1 MLLLTAMIWGV
12 AFVAQRVGMAYVGP
26 FTFNGVRF
34 ALGALSLVPLLWLNR
49 RRRRDSG
56 HNSGHDARSVD
67 VKTVLIGGA
76 LAGGMLFVAASLQ
89 QAGVA
94 LTTAGKAGFIT
105 GLYVVIVPLLGLLWG
120 QRTDLGTWVGA
131 LLAVVGLYLLSVTED
146 LTIAPGDLLVLLGA
160 FFWAIHVHILS
171 RFSGPVGPVNLAF
184 IQFVACAIFS
194 LLTARVVEDLRWAQ
208 VWRDPSALIG
218 ALVPILY
225 GGLLSVGVAYTLQV
239 VAQREA
245 HPAHAAIILSSEA
258 VFAVIGGWMILGEM
272 LSTRGIIGCGV
283 MLAGMLIS
291 QMPKRPQDEDLALRG
306 AGYTNAPETRA

>member
-1 MLLLTAMIWGV
+1 MFRANALLLLTAMIWGV

-34 ALGALSLVPLLWLNR
+34 TLGALSLVPLLLFSR
-49 RRRRDSG
+49 GRKIKG
-56 HNSGHDARSVD
+56 SVRESPVD
-67 VKTVLIGGA
+67 LKVVLVGGA
-76 LAGGMLFVAASLQ
+76 SAGTVLFVAASLQ

-120 QRTDLGTWVGA
+120 QRTDIGTWLGA

-146 LTIAPGDLLVLLGA
+146 LTIAPGDLLVLMGA

-194 LLTARVVEDLRWAQ
+194 LLTAGIVENFRWAH
-208 VWRDPSALIG
+208 VWRDPSALIA
-218 ALVPILY
+218 ALAPILY

-239 VAQREA
+239 VAQRDA

-258 VFAVIGGWMILGEM
+258 VFAVIGGWLILGEM
-272 LSTRGIIGCGV
+272 LSTRGIIGCGL
-283 MLAGMLIS
+283 MLTGMLVS
-291 QMPKRPQDEDLALRG
+291 QLPSAIERP
-306 AGYTNAPETRA
+306 